1 MDKLKREFIIF
12 KILKRYISIICLQ
25 KKKISDGNTFQK
37 KKKGGKDINWLFI
50 GKEI

>member
-25 KKKISDGNTFQK
+25 KKKKISDGNTFQK
-37 KKKGGKDINWLFI
+37 KKKKGERI
-50 GKEI
+50 